1 MENFWKGACAPRE
14 RSSPEA
20 GRVPMPGKLPHWWPQ
35 GGAEESQETG
45 QNRDLEGRKQRK
57 LHFSV
62 HRQLTDCGPNQM
74 AGTGNQRS
82 PQKPR
87 LTEGRPGE
95 PKEEYPSPLTRRA
108 QGAEGQRAQGAE
120 GSPYKCPQHR
130 GQGQGA
136 KKRSTQAP
144 T

>member
-57 LHFSV
+57 LHFSA
-62 HRQLTDCGPNQM
+62 HKQLTDCGPNQM
-74 AGTGNQRS
+74 AGSGNQ
-82 PQKPR
+82 KKATEAPR
-87 LTEGRPGE
+87 HRG
-95 PKEEYPSPLTRRA
+95 KA
-108 QGAEGQRAQGAE
+108 QGADRKAAYKPLQCTQITGCRGWAGEMKE
-120 GSPYKCPQHR
+120 EHTSP
-130 GQGQGA
+130 
-136 KKRSTQAP
+136 TM
-144 T
+144 

>member
-57 LHFSV
+57 LHFSA
-62 HRQLTDCGPNQM
+62 HKQLADCGPNQM
-74 AGTGNQRS
+74 AGSGNQRS
-82 PQKPR
+82 PQKPHG
-87 LTEGRPGE
+87 TEGRPRVLIE
-95 PKEEYPSPLTRRA
+95 RQHINLSSAHKS
-108 QGAEGQRAQGAE
+108 QGAEGGLGR
-120 GSPYKCPQHR
+120 
-130 GQGQGA
+130 
-136 KKRSTQAP
+136 
-144 T
+144 